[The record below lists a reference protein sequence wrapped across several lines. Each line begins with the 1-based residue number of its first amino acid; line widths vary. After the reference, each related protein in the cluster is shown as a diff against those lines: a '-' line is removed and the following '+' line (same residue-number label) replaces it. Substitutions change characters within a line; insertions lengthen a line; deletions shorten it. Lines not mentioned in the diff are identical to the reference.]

1 MSKLK
6 FTISFK
12 QTKRERKIYD
22 AIQDIE
28 EQERSQKI
36 KEILE
41 KALVLNKGEG
51 KNE

>member
-12 QTKRERKIYD
+12 QTKREKLIYD
-22 AIQDIE
+22 AIQAIE

-36 KEILE
+36 KDILE
-41 KALVLNKGEG
+41 KALILNKGDN
-51 KNE
+51 KND